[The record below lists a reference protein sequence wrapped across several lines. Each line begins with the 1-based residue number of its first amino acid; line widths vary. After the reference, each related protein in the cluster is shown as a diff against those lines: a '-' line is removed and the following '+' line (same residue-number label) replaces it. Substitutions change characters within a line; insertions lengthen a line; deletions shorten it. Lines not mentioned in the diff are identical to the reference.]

1 MTNRFI
7 KGLLFTVA
15 AAALAFAGTNAA
27 DIGADAQLA
36 SVIAAVTTVVAAYL
50 RDEADDE

>member
-1 MTNRFI
+1 MKPRFI
-7 KGLLFTVA
+7 KGLLFTIA
-15 AAALAFAGTNAA
+15 AAAVTFAGANAA

-36 SVIAAVTTVVAAYL
+36 ATIGAVATVVAAYL